1 MPFKL
6 IPALRKCDV
15 APFVLDAILDVLLT
29 TILVRFLTSILDP
42 ILRCS
47 GDAICL
53 YMGVFWIWVVGRDL
67 FLAYFWTLF

>member
-1 MPFKL
+1 M
-6 IPALRKCDV
+6 PALLKGDV
-15 APFVLDAILDVLLT
+15 VLFAPDAILDVLLT

-53 YMGVFWIWVVGRDL
+53 YMGVFWIWGVGRDP
-67 FLAYFWTLF
+67 FLDQFWTLF